1 MKKVIYRN
9 YLGNNPRKR
18 EISVE
23 ETSDWTNVFKGTLN
37 RSEITQKKICKY
49 YIEKSYTSGSV
60 HALQSWI
67 DNEKRNGTRQNKFI
81 LRTQDEKTGET
92 KILCKVLG
100 DFYVVYNSTVFK
112 IVFVNKIKVQI
123 QGDSSTRE
131 R

>member
-9 YLGNNPRKR
+9 YLGSNPRKR

-23 ETSDWTNVFKGTLN
+23 ETGDWTNVCRGTLN
-37 RSEITQKKICKY
+37 RSEITQKKVCKY
-49 YIEKSYTSGSV
+49 YIEKSYSSGSV
-60 HALQSWI
+60 HAMQAWI
-67 DNEKRNGTRQNKFI
+67 DNEKSKGTRQSKYIF
-81 LRTQDEKTGET
+81 RSHDEKTGET

-100 DFYVVYNSTVFK
+100 DFYVVYNGTVFK

-123 QGDSSTRE
+123 QGENSTRE